1 MLGLVRHD
9 YKYRETSTFDRRLQ
23 IIRYIHGKR
32 KVWRRI
38 YPWPRSTKS
47 KRGLIIPMDI
57 LKHDDNP
64 DEEIK
69 HLQSFLGEVFVDMRK
84 IYKAYASMGAGGGST
99 ISIGEF

>member
-1 MLGLVRHD
+1 
-9 YKYRETSTFDRRLQ
+9 
-23 IIRYIHGKR
+23 
-32 KVWRRI
+32 
-38 YPWPRSTKS
+38 
-47 KRGLIIPMDI
+47 MDI